1 MALETP
7 VEPHASG
14 TGLRPPQRRYENAR
28 AMVAALKPSYPVY
41 CVRAGE
47 VKAAAHRFLD
57 AFPGRVLYAVKC
69 NPHPLILKAL
79 YEEGIRHFDTASL
92 AEVAQVRELFRDA
105 ECYFMHPVK
114 ARSAIKTADEVYAV
128 EHFVVDH
135 MDELYKV
142 LDSAGGEGLA
152 ILVRVATPSAG
163 AAYDLSAK
171 FGARPAEAVELLT
184 AIRSEGCQAGISFHV
199 GSQCLLPRAY
209 RTALGIVGEVIDAAK
224 VDIHYLDVGGGFPST
239 YLGSVAPP
247 LDEFIS
253 EIEDGLRDLRLRRDC
268 VLMCEPGRALVATG
282 MSLVTQ
288 VQLRKGDSLYIND
301 GVYGSLSETVTARLR
316 FPARRIRLTEADSEE
331 AADFTI
337 YGPTCDNTDMLP
349 LPVRLPADMREGDW
363 IEFGH
368 IGAYSNALSSRFNGF
383 YPDTYVQVD
392 DEAMEVA

>member
-7 VEPHASG
+7 VEPHGNGA
-14 TGLRPPQRRYENAR
+14 GLRPPQRRYENAR

-47 VKAAAHRFLD
+47 VKAAARRFLD

-92 AEVAQVRELFRDA
+92 AEVAQVRELYRDA

-152 ILVRVATPSAG
+152 ILVRIATPAAG

-184 AIRSEGCQAGISFHV
+184 AIRSEGCQAGIAFHV

-239 YLGSVAPP
+239 YLGSEAPP
-247 LDEFIS
+247 LDEFIG

-282 MSLVTQ
+282 MSLVVQ

-316 FPARRIRLTEADSEE
+316 FPARRIRLTEADAEE
-331 AADFTI
+331 AVDFTI

>member
-1 MALETP
+1 MALEMSA
-7 VEPHASG
+7 EPNGNGA
-14 TGLRPPQRRYENAR
+14 GLRPPQRRFQNAR
-28 AMVAALKPSYPVY
+28 EMVAALKPSYPVY
-41 CVRAGE
+41 CVHAAE
-47 VKAAAHRFLD
+47 VKAAARRFLD
-57 AFPGRVLYAVKC
+57 TFPGRVLYAVKC
-69 NPHPLILKAL
+69 NPHPLILRAL

-152 ILVRVATPSAG
+152 ILVRIATPAAG

-171 FGARPAEAVELLT
+171 FGARPAEAVELLQ
-184 AIRSEGCQAGISFHV
+184 AIKSEGCQAGIAFHV
-199 GSQCLLPRAY
+199 GSQCMLPRAY
-209 RTALGIVGEVIDAAK
+209 RTALGIVGEIIDAAK
-224 VDIHYLDVGGGFPST
+224 VDIHYLDVGGGFPSD
-239 YLGSVAPP
+239 YLGMESQP
-247 LDEFIS
+247 LDEFIA
-253 EIEDGLRDLRLRRDC
+253 EIEAGLRDLKLRRDC

-282 MSLVTQ
+282 MSLVVQ

-316 FPARRIRLTEADSEE
+316 FPARRIRLTEADSDELR
-331 AADFTI
+331 DFTI

-349 LPVRLPADMREGDW
+349 APVRLPADMREGDW

-383 YPDTYVQVD
+383 YPDTYVQVE
-392 DEAMEVA
+392 DEAMEVG

>member
-1 MALETP
+1 MALETS
-7 VEPHASG
+7 VEPPGNGA
-14 TGLRPPQRRYENAR
+14 GLRPPQRRYENAR

-47 VKAAAHRFLD
+47 VKAAARRFLD

-253 EIEDGLRDLRLRRDC
+253 EIEDGLRELRLRRDC

>member
-7 VEPHASG
+7 VEPHASA
-14 TGLRPPQRRYENAR
+14 TGLRPPQRRYENAQ

-47 VKAAAHRFLD
+47 VKAAARRFLD

-247 LDEFIS
+247 LDEFIG

>member
-47 VKAAAHRFLD
+47 VKAAARRFLD

-92 AEVAQVRELFRDA
+92 AEIAQVRELFRDA

-239 YLGSVAPP
+239 YLGSEAPP
-247 LDEFIS
+247 LDEFIG

-316 FPARRIRLTEADSEE
+316 FPARRIRLTEADTEE

>member
-1 MALETP
+1 MA
-7 VEPHASG
+7 VEMSAEPNGSG
-14 TGLRPPQRRYENAR
+14 AGLRPPQRRYQNAA

-41 CVRAGE
+41 CVHAGA
-47 VKAAAHRFLD
+47 VKAAARRFLD
-57 AFPGRVLYAVKC
+57 TFPGRVLYAVKC

-79 YEEGIRHFDTASL
+79 YDEGIRHFDTASL

-114 ARSAIKTADEVYAV
+114 GRSAIKTADEVYAV

-152 ILVRVATPSAG
+152 ILVRIATPSAG

-171 FGARPAEAVELLT
+171 FGARPAEAVELLQ
-184 AIRSEGCQAGISFHV
+184 AIRSEGCQAGIAFHV

-209 RTALGIVGEVIDAAK
+209 RTALAIVGEIIDAAK
-224 VDIHYLDVGGGFPST
+224 VDIHYLDVGGGFPSS
-239 YLGSVAPP
+239 YLGMDAPP
-247 LDEFIS
+247 LDEFIE
-253 EIEDGLRDLRLRRDC
+253 EIEDGVRDLKLRRDC

-282 MSLVTQ
+282 MSLVVQ
-288 VQLRKGDSLYIND
+288 VQLRKGDALFIND

-316 FPARRIRLTEADSEE
+316 FPARRIRLTEADTDEE
-331 AADFTI
+331 CDFTI
-337 YGPTCDNTDMLP
+337 YGPTCDNTDQLP
-349 LPVRLPADMREGDW
+349 APIRLPADMREGDW
-363 IEFGH
+363 IEIGH
-368 IGAYSNALSSRFNGF
+368 IGAYSNALASRFNGF
-383 YPDTYVQVD
+383 YSDTYVQVE

>member
-7 VEPHASG
+7 VEPHASA
-14 TGLRPPQRRYENAR
+14 TGLRPPQRRYENAQ

-47 VKAAAHRFLD
+47 VKAAARRFLD

>member
-47 VKAAAHRFLD
+47 VKAAARRFLD

-152 ILVRVATPSAG
+152 ILVRIATPSAG

-247 LDEFIS
+247 LDEFIG

-383 YPDTYVQVD
+383 YPDTYV
-392 DEAMEVA
+392 

>member
-1 MALETP
+1 MAIETSA
-7 VEPHASG
+7 EPHG
-14 TGLRPPQRRYENAR
+14 NGVGLRPPQRRYENAK

-47 VKAAAHRFLD
+47 VKAAARRFLD

-114 ARSAIKTADEVYAV
+114 ARSAIKAADEVYAV

-184 AIRSEGCQAGISFHV
+184 AIRSEGCQAGIAFHV

-239 YLGSVAPP
+239 YLGSEAPP
-247 LDEFIS
+247 LDEFIA
-253 EIEDGLRDLRLRRDC
+253 EIEDGLGALRLRRDC

-316 FPARRIRLTEADSEE
+316 FPARRIRLTEADAEE
-331 AADFTI
+331 AVDFTI

-392 DEAMEVA
+392 DDAMEVA

>member
-1 MALETP
+1 MALETSP
-7 VEPHASG
+7 ELQSG
-14 TGLRPPQRRYENAR
+14 GAGLRPPQRRYENAR

-47 VKAAAHRFLD
+47 VKAAARRFLD

-152 ILVRVATPSAG
+152 ILVRIATPAAG

-184 AIRSEGCQAGISFHV
+184 AIRSEGCQAGIAFHV

-239 YLGSVAPP
+239 YLGSEAPP

-253 EIEDGLRDLRLRRDC
+253 EIEDGLRDLKLRRDC

-282 MSLVTQ
+282 MSLVVQ
-288 VQLRKGDSLYIND
+288 VLLRKGDSLYIND

-316 FPARRIRLTEADSEE
+316 FPARRIRLTEADTDEE
-331 AADFTI
+331 IDFTI

-363 IEFGH
+363 IELGH

-392 DEAMEVA
+392 DEAMEVG

>member
-1 MALETP
+1 MALELSA
-7 VEPHASG
+7 EPNG
-14 TGLRPPQRRYENAR
+14 NGGGLRPPQRRYPNTD
-28 AMVAALKPSYPVY
+28 AMIAALKPGYPVY
-41 CVRAGE
+41 CVRDRA
-47 VKAAAHRFLD
+47 VKAAARQFLD

-69 NPHPLILKAL
+69 TPQPLILKAL
-79 YEEGIRHFDTASL
+79 YEAGIRHFDTASL
-92 AEVAQVRELFRDA
+92 AEIAQVREQFRDA

-152 ILVRVATPSAG
+152 ILVRIATPSAG

-184 AIRSEGCQAGISFHV
+184 AIRAEGCQAGVAFHV

-209 RTALGIVGEVIDAAK
+209 RTALSIVGEVIDAAK
-224 VDIHYLDVGGGFPST
+224 VDIHYLDVGGGFPSS
-239 YLGSVAPP
+239 YLGAEAPP
-247 LDEFIS
+247 LDDFIA
-253 EIEDGLRDLRLRRDC
+253 EIEDGVRDLKLRRDC
-268 VLMCEPGRALVATG
+268 VLMCEPGRALVAAG
-282 MSLVTQ
+282 MSLVVQ
-288 VQLRKGDSLYIND
+288 VQLRKGDALFIND

-316 FPARRIRLTEADSEE
+316 FPARRIRLTEADTDEMD
-331 AADFTI
+331 DFTI
-337 YGPTCDNTDMLP
+337 YGPTCDNTDQLP

-363 IEFGH
+363 IEFGQ
-368 IGAYSNALSSRFNGF
+368 IGAYSNALSSKFNGF

-392 DEAMEVA
+392 DDAMAVE

>member
-1 MALETP
+1 MAIETSAELP
-7 VEPHASG
+7 GHGA
-14 TGLRPPQRRYENAR
+14 GLRPPQRRYENTR

-41 CVRAGE
+41 CVRERE
-47 VKAAAHRFLD
+47 VKAAARRFLD

-152 ILVRVATPSAG
+152 ILVRVATPAAG

-239 YLGSVAPP
+239 YLGVEAPP
-247 LDEFIS
+247 LDEFIA

-268 VLMCEPGRALVATG
+268 VLMCEPGRALVAAG
-282 MSLVTQ
+282 MSLVVQ

-316 FPARRIRLTEADSEE
+316 FPARRIRLTEADSDEE
-331 AADFTI
+331 ADFTI

-349 LPVRLPADMREGDW
+349 VPVRLPADMREGDW

-383 YPDTYVQVD
+383 YPDTYVQVE